1 MQRKTEVTFLFSA
14 AVAFILL
21 GILSYWFI
29 FDFVVPISYYDNDL
43 DKGAFATMMSWS
55 ATLFIGYAG
64 YILLDKWKEQENR
77 KVERDEIIF
86 AYKQLV
92 GWTTKTL
99 DLFHKPEWKKSDF
112 NEMKESYYQVYA
124 ILVLIENL
132 SDKSEFILISKK
144 FTDIY
149 NKIIDAKIEQI
160 DEKLDQNVC
169 EEKIKNH
176 IADVDKIY
184 SKLLS
189 SVRIE

>member
-1 MQRKTEVTFLFSA
+1 
-14 AVAFILL
+14 
-21 GILSYWFI
+21 
-29 FDFVVPISYYDNDL
+29 
-43 DKGAFATMMSWS
+43 MMSWS

-99 DLFHKPEWKKSDF
+99 DLSHKPEWKKSDF

-149 NKIIDAKIEQI
+149 NKIIDTKTEQI

-169 EEKIKNH
+169 EEKGFV
-176 IADVDKIY
+176 AQSY
-184 SKLLS
+184 S
-189 SVRIE
+189 

>member
-1 MQRKTEVTFLFSA
+1 MTFARDL
-14 AVAFILL
+14 
-21 GILSYWFI
+21 LSYWFI

-99 DLFHKPEWKKSDF
+99 DLSHKPEWKKSDF

-149 NKIIDAKIEQI
+149 NKIIDTKTEQI

-169 EEKIKNH
+169 EEKGFV
-176 IADVDKIY
+176 AQSY
-184 SKLLS
+184 S
-189 SVRIE
+189 